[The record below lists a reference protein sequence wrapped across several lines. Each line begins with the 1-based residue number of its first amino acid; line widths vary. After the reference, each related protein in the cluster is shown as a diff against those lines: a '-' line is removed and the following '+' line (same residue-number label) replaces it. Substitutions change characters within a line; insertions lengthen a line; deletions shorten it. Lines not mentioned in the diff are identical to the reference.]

1 MTADRLPGLDVE
13 RVTAWITANVEQV
26 RAPIQFSII
35 SGGHSNITY
44 GARDDGGRRLVL
56 RRPPLGNLPPG
67 AHDVAREHKI
77 LAALGPTS
85 VPVAP
90 VVGLCTDN
98 EVTGAPFYVMDW
110 VDGSVVSNP
119 GVAQSALTTA
129 EARRRASEQV
139 IDVLV
144 ALHQIDIDAVGLGDL
159 ARREGF
165 LDRQLHRMIGVWE
178 RTKTR
183 EVALV
188 ADLHTR
194 LATDPPRQVGVGI
207 VHNDYRLGNLMLT
220 DDGTVAAVLDWE
232 LCTLGDV
239 LADVGYLLNNWQL
252 PEDDEPHVW
261 MEVPPTMAGGFS
273 SHDELIARY
282 VAKTGAD
289 IADIEYYRAFSHWR
303 MAIIA
308 EGMKRRYESATM
320 ADTNVDFGHLTRRV
334 LDMLALADRHLT
346 ASGR

>member
-1 MTADRLPGLDVE
+1 MTASGLPGLEVE
-13 RVTAWITANVEQV
+13 RVAAWITANVPAV
-26 RAPIQFSII
+26 RGPIEFSII
-35 SGGHSNITY
+35 TGGHSNITY
-44 GARDDGGRRLVL
+44 AARDAAGRQLVL

-77 LAALGPTS
+77 LAALGSTS

-90 VVGLCTDN
+90 VVGLCIDGS
-98 EVTGAPFYVMDW
+98 VTGAPFYVMDW
-110 VDGSVVSNP
+110 VDGAVVSNP
-119 GVAQSALTTA
+119 GAAQTALVTPQS
-129 EARRRASEQV
+129 RRLASEQV

-165 LDRQLHRMIGVWE
+165 LERQLHRMLGVWE

-183 EVALV
+183 EIPLVTEVHARLV
-188 ADLHTR
+188 AN
-194 LATDPPRQVGVGI
+194 PPRQVGVGI
-207 VHNDYRLGNLMLT
+207 VHNDYRLGNLMLAA
-220 DDGTVAAVLDWE
+220 DGTVAAVLDWE

-252 PEDDEPHVW
+252 PEQGEPHVW
-261 MEVPPTMAGGFS
+261 MEVPPTMAGGFA
-273 SHDELIARY
+273 SHAELVARY
-282 VAKTGAD
+282 VAQTGAD
-289 IADIEYYRAFSHWR
+289 VADIEYYRAFGHWR
-303 MAIIA
+303 MGIIA

-320 ADTNVDFGHLTRRV
+320 ADTNIDFGHLDRRV
-334 LDMLALADRHLT
+334 ADMIGLAERHLV